1 MSIKRA
7 PRPETRYVVLNKDI
21 TENQRLSW
29 EARGMLAYL
38 LGKPDNWIVSIQN
51 LINETKPAHR
61 KKSARDSIR
70 AIIGEL
76 VDLGYMEIN
85 QKRTDGA
92 FDGVDY
98 IVSET
103 PTIPPIINGVIQA
116 IDDEPQAVN
125 PSAAAP
131 QQDSPKTDKPKTEKA
146 ATANPHLTNNECNQ
160 SNGLIPSNDFKQIR
174 ENENLPQVL
183 SEQKRKKQDDN
194 AILGD
199 LPDWIPAEPWIA
211 FVEMRKEMGARGRLS
226 ERAVKLLVADLK
238 KLKEQGQDLTEVINR
253 SVMNNWKGFFAVK
266 QQYPGRQQ
274 ALEDRNRAAADSF
287 ARGDW

>member
-1 MSIKRA
+1 MSLLFQF
-7 PRPETRYVVLNKDI
+7 RPLVINPELAARIGLNEAIVLQQINYW
-21 TENQRLSW
+21 L
-29 EARGMLAYL
+29 
-38 LGKPDNWIVSIQN
+38 
-51 LINETKPAHR
+51 NETDSGIEHNGR
-61 KKSARDSIR
+61 KWVYNTMAQWSEQFPFWSQDTVKRTISSLRKMNILLTEKLAKDRYNHTNYYTINYDADALSDKCNLHHKGSADCPEHDD
-70 AIIGEL
+70 GNL
-76 VDLGYMEIN
+76 HH
-85 QKRTDGA
+85 TDGA
-92 FDGVDY
+92 ESTDLTYNTQCTTPDTTA
-98 IVSET
+98 ET
-103 PTIPPIINGVIQA
+103 NSDAG
-116 IDDEPQAVN
+116 
-125 PSAAAP
+125 
-131 QQDSPKTDKPKTEKA
+131 
-146 ATANPHLTNNECNQ
+146 
-160 SNGLIPSNDFKQIR
+160 
-174 ENENLPQVL
+174 ENLPSVL
-183 SEQKRKKQDDN
+183 PKQKRKKQDDN